1 MAEGKQPD
9 PDKPTRRVASPQ
21 HVRASQSLLV
31 LVVYGVFA
39 VVQHVEVLLGL
50 IDERQ
55 SWMLTAYNLA
65 GGSLFYGAIRSGL
78 NQRFRS
84 DPSLTI
90 PQSLWAL
97 GGISWSYAITGPA
110 RGAVLLIVVLVLMF
124 GIFALTPRQSRIL
137 AGVGFAM
144 LGSAMVYKGWIDPI
158 GYDPR
163 VEGIHLVFAAVIVA
177 AVAVLAERL
186 GRLRARLQQQKHDL
200 SQALERI
207 QALATRDELT
217 GLINR
222 RAVMDDLRAES
233 RRRDRAAPNLC
244 LGLIDLDHFKR
255 INDGFGH
262 GAGDR
267 VLRRFADV
275 ARGEV
280 RVPDRLARWGGEEFL
295 LVMPGTDESEGAA
308 CLARLQARLAA
319 EAFDD
324 IAPGLRVSFSAGVAA
339 CAADSDFEQA
349 LERADK
355 AMYEAKRRGRDRTV
369 RASQLDAEAC
379 APQAAAVS

>member
-1 MAEGKQPD
+1 MDEGKFSDLEEPARS
-9 PDKPTRRVASPQ
+9 TASPQ
-21 HVRASQSLLV
+21 HVRASQALLV

-39 VVQHVEVLLGL
+39 GVQHVEVLLGL

-55 SWMLTAYNLA
+55 SWLLTAYNLA
-65 GGSLFYGAIRSGL
+65 GGTLFYGVIRSGL
-78 NQRFRS
+78 NLRFRG

-97 GGISWSYAITGPA
+97 GGISCSYAITGPA

-124 GIFALTPRQSRIL
+124 GIFALTPRQSRVL

-186 GRLRARLQQQKHDL
+186 GRLRARLQRQKHDL

-222 RAVMDDLRAES
+222 RAVLDDLRAEC

-255 INDGFGH
+255 INDGIGH
-262 GAGDR
+262 AAGDR
-267 VLRRFADV
+267 VLRRFADI
-275 ARGEV
+275 AMGEV
-280 RVPDRLARWGGEEFL
+280 RMPDRMARWGGEEFL
-295 LVMPGTDESEGAA
+295 LVMPGTDEAEGAA
-308 CLARLQARLAA
+308 CLARVQARLAA
-319 EAFDD
+319 VAFDD
-324 IAPGLRVSFSAGVAA
+324 IAPGLRVSFSAGIAA
-339 CAADSDFEQA
+339 CAADGDFEQA

-369 RASQLDAEAC
+369 RASQLEAEAR
-379 APQAAAVS
+379 APQAAAVI